1 MKNRKWTQV
10 FASVVSVILLCT
22 FLVGFI
28 APVTVFA
35 AESGSGD
42 STSSGSASGGE
53 NEKPSNSAPKINLK
67 SYAEKLAK
75 NNEKFDALSK
85 SAEVKQTEKD
95 KEKDKE
101 DNKEEGKEEGKED
114 GKEDGKDDDDD
125 AIFTK
130 EKVADFAKENY
141 NDWVGEA
148 FELISFLKGA
158 AEGEEVDWEKFG
170 VETAKKVI
178 YAFASYLGYGD
189 ITKTVI
195 EGLESLL
202 TSGEEPLSEM
212 EKLTDMLD
220 QEFNGMNDKL
230 YEIEDQIGSVSNQ
243 ITTSV
248 NDILGGK
255 VAEFGSIDDVDTC
268 VPENC
273 KSTYMG
279 YYGHI
284 IAKYKQISPYARF
297 FLVVPPKDG
306 NLEKIARIR
315 TALYELANIF
325 DHTHVIDLY
334 EYAPLY
340 DKEFKKQFFLGGHMN
355 PMGYIITA
363 KMIASYIDYIIR
375 HNPDDFRLAGLIG
388 TQYYARTEEAQKK

>member
-1 MKNRKWTQV
+1 MLPNKKPYGRITMDIKAYMQ
-10 FASVVSVILLCT
+10 
-22 FLVGFI
+22 
-28 APVTVFA
+28 P
-35 AESGSGD
+35 
-42 STSSGSASGGE
+42 E
-53 NEKPSNSAPKINLK
+53 NEKPLDNIVSDGGFCGIFRTIACVGDS
-67 SYAEKLAK
+67 
-75 NNEKFDALSK
+75 LS
-85 SAEVKQTEKD
+85 SGEFEAI
-95 KEKDKE
+95 
-101 DNKEEGKEEGKED
+101 KED
-114 GKEDGKDDDDD
+114 GTTAWRDYYDYSWGQYLARMAGSK
-125 AIFTK
+125 A
-130 EKVADFAKENY
+130 Y
-141 NDWVGEA
+141 NFSRGGMTTQKYVEGWAEEQGYWSE
-148 FELISFLKGA
+148 ELACQCYIIA
-158 AEGEEVDWEKFG
+158 
-170 VETAKKVI
+170 
-178 YAFASYLGYGD
+178 LG
-189 ITKTVI
+189 
-195 EGLESLL
+195 
-202 TSGEEPLSEM
+202 
-212 EKLTDMLD
+212 
-220 QEFNGMNDKL
+220 
-230 YEIEDQIGSVSNQ
+230 
-243 ITTSV
+243 V